1 MIQITNHMRTISFSK
16 DTYRGEIR
24 TSDLI
29 CPAFGNN
36 YLDIAFTQESQK
48 IPSKVTI
55 EVEGTLL
62 SFTLPLRFSQLA
74 PEHLD
79 GVMFSL
85 NWFRY
90 YAPSHGVEPLELSV
104 YADDV
109 LIAGI
114 EYQLTAGRE
123 EVELPARTFTFNGR
137 TMNERDFFRV
147 CPTERTKHWSNV
159 EMLANHDIAHYL
171 LVYVGNGHTE
181 SVINTNGIISVEYV
195 ATGSSF
201 DNIFD
206 LILVESNGDDGYVF
220 HSAIKENYCADI
232 ELRITNR
239 HGLRGAI
246 GGKIIDSS
254 EGGDDVKSN
263 FATVTPYNGI
273 HRHEKIGQK
282 IQKEVFFDCG
292 GDADL
297 LGLLRD
303 ACVYGVVEWYDER
316 TAQWLPC
323 EVADNSLDTDP
334 FKEQSITF
342 ILQQL

>member
-1 MIQITNHMRTISFSK
+1 MRTISFNNSGYVG
-16 DTYRGEIR
+16 TIR
-24 TSDLI
+24 TSDNI
-29 CPAFGNN
+29 CSAYGNN
-36 YLDIAFTQESQK
+36 ILEIEFRANATT
-48 IPSKVTI
+48 PSNATI
-55 EVEGTLL
+55 EVEGTTL
-62 SFTLPLRFSQLA
+62 SFTLPVRSNKA
-74 PEHLD
+74 T
-79 GVMFSL
+79 FSL

-90 YAPSHGVEPLELSV
+90 YAPSHGIEPIELSL
-104 YADDV
+104 YADDDLV
-109 LIAGI
+109 TSI

-123 EVELPARTFTFNGR
+123 EIELPTRTFTFNGR

-159 EMLANHDIAHYL
+159 EMLANHDLAYYL
-171 LVYVGNGHTE
+171 LVYVGNGYVETE
-181 SVINTNGIISVEYV
+181 INTNGIISVEHL
-195 ATGSSF
+195 ATGSDF
-201 DNIFD
+201 DNFFG
-206 LILVESNGDDGYVF
+206 LILVDTSNGDDGYIF
-220 HSAIKENYCADI
+220 HSTIKENYCADI

-239 HGLRGAI
+239 HGLRGVI

-263 FATVTPYNGI
+263 FASVTPYQGI
-273 HRHEKIGQK
+273 NRHEKIGQK

-303 ACVYGVVEWYDER
+303 ACVYGVCEWYDER

>member
-1 MIQITNHMRTISFSK
+1 MRTISFNNSGYVG
-16 DTYRGEIR
+16 TIR
-24 TSDLI
+24 TSDNI
-29 CPAFGNN
+29 CSAYGNN
-36 YLDIAFTQESQK
+36 TLEVAFSGT
-48 IPSKVTI
+48 IPSNATI
-55 EVEGTLL
+55 EVEGTTL
-62 SFTLPLRFSQLA
+62 SFTLPVRSNKAL
-74 PEHLD
+74 
-79 GVMFSL
+79 FSL

-90 YAPSHGVEPLELSV
+90 YAPSHGVESIELSL
-104 YADDV
+104 YADDELV
-109 LIAGI
+109 TSI

-123 EVELPARTFTFNGR
+123 EIELPTRTFSFNGK
-137 TMNERDFFRV
+137 TMTEQDFYRV

-159 EMLANHDIAHYL
+159 EMFANYDTANYL

-181 SVINTNGIISVEYV
+181 TECNNNGIIEVSHIEDGTSVDRFE
-195 ATGSSF
+195 
-201 DNIFD
+201 
-206 LILVESNGDDGYVF
+206 LILVDNATNDNDVVF
-220 HSAIKENYCADI
+220 SMLINENYCADI

-239 HGLRGAI
+239 HGLRGCI
-246 GGKIIDSS
+246 GGKIVDAS

-263 FATVTPYNGI
+263 FAPVTPYRGVN
-273 HRHEKIGQK
+273 RHEKIGQK

>member
-1 MIQITNHMRTISFSK
+1 MRIISFSK

-48 IPSKVTI
+48 IPDKVTI
-55 EVEGTLL
+55 EVEGTTL
-62 SFTLPLRFSQLA
+62 SFTLPVRNSKAL
-74 PEHLD
+74 
-79 GVMFSL
+79 FSL

-90 YAPSHGVEPLELSV
+90 YAPLHGTKAIELSL
-104 YADDV
+104 YADDELV
-109 LIAGI
+109 TSIK
-114 EYQLTAGRE
+114 YQLTAGRE
-123 EVELPARTFTFNGR
+123 EVELPTRTFSFNGR

-159 EMLANHDIAHYL
+159 EMLANHDLAYYL

-181 SVINTNGIISVEYV
+181 SVITTNGIIEIEHL
-195 ATGSSF
+195 ATDSDF
-201 DNIFD
+201 ENIFD
-206 LILVESNGDDGYVF
+206 LILVDNGDDGYVF

-323 EVADNSLDTDP
+323 EVADNSLDTNP

>member
-1 MIQITNHMRTISFSK
+1 MRTISFNNSGYQG
-16 DTYRGEIR
+16 TIR
-24 TSDLI
+24 TSDAI
-29 CPAFGNN
+29 CSAYGNN
-36 YLDIAFTQESQK
+36 LLEIEFRANTTT
-48 IPSKVTI
+48 PSNATI
-55 EVEGTLL
+55 EVEGTIL
-62 SFTLPLRFSQLA
+62 SFTLPVRSSKAL
-74 PEHLD
+74 
-79 GVMFSL
+79 FSL

-90 YAPSHGVEPLELSV
+90 YAPSHGVEPIELSF
-104 YADDV
+104 YADDELV
-109 LIAGI
+109 ASI

-123 EVELPARTFTFNGR
+123 EIELPTRTFTFNGI

-147 CPTERTKHWSNV
+147 APTQRTKHWSSV
-159 EMLANHDIAHYL
+159 ELLCKQNTDNYL

-181 SVINTNGIISVEYV
+181 TECNDNGIIEVSHIEEGTHVDRFE
-195 ATGSSF
+195 
-201 DNIFD
+201 
-206 LILVESNGDDGYVF
+206 LILVDKATNDNDVVF
-220 HSAIKENYCADI
+220 SMLITENYCADI

-246 GGKIIDSS
+246 GGKIIDST
-254 EGGDDVKSN
+254 EGGDDIKSN
-263 FATVTPYNGI
+263 FASATPYNGI

-282 IQKEVFFDCG
+282 IQKEVFFDFA

-334 FKEQSITF
+334 FKEQSVTF